1 MTIPPVLVKDDSMIV
16 RELFGCQARERK
28 TSKRLWLY
36 AAGLLIRRVIVGA
49 CPLRFSNP
57 ERAPNAEHVPQWT
70 FIIPQGMAKSSCH
83 FLMPEQSSQKSSVL
97 KRYGLVALAFFHI
110 AVGRGLHGTFGVFFV
125 AMLDTFGWSRAATA
139 GAISLAI
146 VFEGACLPWAG
157 ALIDRI
163 GGRKTLMLGG
173 LVLATGLAFSST
185 ISSIWQFYFWVG
197 MVCAVG
203 IALIGM
209 VPHVAILSREF
220 PQRRGTALGIAWA
233 GGGVGIVL
241 LVPLTQ
247 LMIDNWSWPVAYIG
261 LAAITALLV
270 IPPVQLFMPST
281 KGSARAGTGS
291 NRTRVQGDQSSDWT
305 VKRALTNSAFWLLFI
320 ARTLASLGNQI
331 IVTHQIAHTVDVGY
345 AKVFAASI
353 FGLMGVISI
362 GGRIMFGYLADVMR
376 RELVF
381 TLVQVISA
389 VGTLALLAL
398 DDNRTGWLL
407 YIYAVCYGL
416 GQGSRA
422 LVLSAISADIFQGKH
437 FGQIFGFFTFS
448 IGLGGAIGAWL
459 GGFLFDVTG
468 SYAIPFWASL
478 ACLLVSVLIVLASKR
493 VVMAQKQ

>member
-1 MTIPPVLVKDDSMIV
+1 MPKENS
-16 RELFGCQARERK
+16 EK
-28 TSKRLWLY
+28 
-36 AAGLLIRRVIVGA
+36 
-49 CPLRFSNP
+49 
-57 ERAPNAEHVPQWT
+57 APA
-70 FIIPQGMAKSSCH
+70 
-83 FLMPEQSSQKSSVL
+83 L

-146 VFEGACLPWAG
+146 IFEGACLPWAG

-173 LVLATGLAFSST
+173 LVLALGLAFSST
-185 ISSIWQFYFWVG
+185 ISSIWEFYFWIG

-241 LVPLTQ
+241 LVPVTQ
-247 LMIDNWSWPVAYIG
+247 LMIDHWSWPMAYIG
-261 LAAITALLV
+261 LAAITLLLV
-270 IPPVQLFMPST
+270 IPPVQFFMPSARSPVAAAVAAT
-281 KGSARAGTGS
+281 QTLAQEHRSA
-291 NRTRVQGDQSSDWT
+291 DWT

-320 ARTLASLGNQI
+320 ARTLASMGNQI
-331 IVTHQIAHTVDVGY
+331 IVTHQIAHAVDVGY

-353 FGLMGVISI
+353 FGLMGVVSI
-362 GGRIMFGYLADVMR
+362 GGRIMFGYLADVMP
-376 RELVF
+376 REMVF
-381 TLVQVISA
+381 TWVQIISA
-389 VGTLALLAL
+389 VGTLALLVMH
-398 DDNRTGWLL
+398 DNSMPWLL

-422 LVLSAISADIFQGKH
+422 LVLSAISADIFHGKH
-437 FGQIFGFFTFS
+437 FGAIFGFFTFS

-468 SYAIPFWASL
+468 SYAVPFWASL
-478 ACLLVSVLIVLASKR
+478 ACLLVSVFIVLASKR
-493 VVMAQKQ
+493 VIMAQKQ